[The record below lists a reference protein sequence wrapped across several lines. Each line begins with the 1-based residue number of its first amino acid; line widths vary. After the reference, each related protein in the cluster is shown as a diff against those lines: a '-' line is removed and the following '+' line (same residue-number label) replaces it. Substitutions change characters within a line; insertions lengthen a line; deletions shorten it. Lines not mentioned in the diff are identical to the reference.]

1 MLQVIAPELSP
12 LESFSWVHGCCSHI
26 FQLHACMLSHFSHIR
41 LFVTLWTV
49 THQPSLSMGF
59 SRQEYWSRLPCP
71 TPGDLPEQ
79 ESNLCLSPALAGGFY
94 TTSAT
99 CFIFQL
105 VLTKCL
111 TPSQHPVNLCQSH
124 TSKVKIY
131 HWGHVSCVLKGLH
144 SAEPNL
150 KLYWAS
156 GRKLSFHAM

>member
-1 MLQVIAPELSP
+1 M
-12 LESFSWVHGCCSHI
+12 
-26 FQLHACMLSHFSHIR
+26 LHAKSLR
-41 LFVTLWTV
+41 LCPTLYNPID
-49 THQPSLSMGF
+49 HSLPGRSIHGILLARILEWVAMPF
-59 SRQEYWSRLPCP
+59 SRGYSQHRYQTHISC
-71 TPGDLPEQ
+71 D
-79 ESNLCLSPALAGGFY
+79 SSLAGWFFI
-94 TTSAT
+94 TSAT